1 MCKVIRH
8 MNSHFFHFFAEGFKQ
23 ERNKAFIR
31 LVFWCRNMK
40 TKVTRPPTQFPIWI
54 QWSSLLNGA
63 HNGRIQWLNQ
73 QTVGIKTEFCKQCKR
88 KNGAKAH
95 AKKNNMT
102 SSKTINNRKFN
113 WRLITRR
120 FGRTSVNKKT

>member
-1 MCKVIRH
+1 MAKPTNGYI
-8 MNSHFFHFFAEGFKQ
+8 
-23 ERNKAFIR
+23 
-31 LVFWCRNMK
+31 K
-40 TKVTRPPTQFPIWI
+40 TK
-54 QWSSLLNGA
+54 
-63 HNGRIQWLNQ
+63 
-73 QTVGIKTEFCKQCKR
+73 FCKQCKK

-120 FGRTSVNKKT
+120 FGRTSVNKKKLSKSKSSLVFNQSDTKPINIQIT

>member
-1 MCKVIRH
+1 MWKVIPL
-8 MNSHFFHFFAEGFKQ
+8 MNSCFSESFKQ

-63 HNGRIQWLNQ
+63 YNGRVQWLNQ
-73 QTVGIKTEFCKQCKR
+73 QTVGIKTEFCKQCEKKIVQRPTQR
-88 KNGAKAH
+88 K
-95 AKKNNMT
+95 T
-102 SSKTINNRKFN
+102 TWLLRKQLTTGN
-113 WRLITRR
+113 SIGGW
-120 FGRTSVNKKT
+120 